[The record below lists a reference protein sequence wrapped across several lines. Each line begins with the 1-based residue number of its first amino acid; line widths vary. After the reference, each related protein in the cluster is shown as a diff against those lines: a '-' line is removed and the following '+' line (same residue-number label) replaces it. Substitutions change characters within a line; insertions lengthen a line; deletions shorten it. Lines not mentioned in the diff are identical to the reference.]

1 MMLSRFHI
9 QNVSSTNNDLVSH
22 DLTELIIISGGEG
35 WHQTELVERPIRA
48 GNVFVVNGNIAH
60 TLVDGSGLCGYTIL
74 FDPARFVELKHDL
87 TSLPGYHAL
96 FTIEPLALENG
107 ENHPPLHLTETTLR
121 TAIDI
126 ISEMQDEYARQSPG
140 FQTIITAY
148 FFQLVVYLSRQ
159 YVHSQTTDQIWR
171 LSKVMAHIEIRY
183 RDNITLEELASI
195 ANMSINHFMRSFK
208 KLFMLSPIEYV
219 IHLRLRKACELM
231 QETDL
236 AINRIAMQVGFSDGN
251 YFARQFRKVMGRTP
265 REFRREIQ
273 SVVMD

>member
-1 MMLSRFHI
+1 MTVFRFHI
-9 QNVSSTNNDLVSH
+9 QNVTPTNNDLISH
-22 DLTELIIISGGEG
+22 DLTELILIDKGEG

-60 TLVDGSGLCGYTIL
+60 RLVDGGGLCGYTVM

-96 FTIEPLALENG
+96 FTIEPLTLQNG
-107 ENHPPLHLTETTLR
+107 EIIPPLLLPESTLR
-121 TAIDI
+121 TATNIVN
-126 ISEMQDEYARQSPG
+126 EMQDEYKRQTPG

-148 FFQLVVYLSRQ
+148 FLQLSVYLSRQ
-159 YVHSQTTDQIWR
+159 YIHSETTDQIWR
-171 LSKVMAHIEIRY
+171 LARVMEHIEMHY
-183 RDNITLEELASI
+183 RENITLEELASI
-195 ANMSINHFMRSFK
+195 ANMSINHFMRIFK

-231 QETDL
+231 QETDM
-236 AINRIAMQVGFSDGN
+236 AINRIATQVGFSDGN

-273 SVVMD
+273 SVVLD